1 MSEIRTVMMET
12 TIRVPMK
19 TPATTTTLATVSLLK

>member
-1 MSEIRTVMMET
+1 MSEIRTVMTDT

-19 TPATTTTLATVSLLK
+19 VPATTTTAATVSLLK